1 MDITTIVWLCT
12 VGACIG
18 ILSVYYNS
26 SFLGKMVRA
35 LISIDATSPEKA
47 LTLDELNIK
56 LTPPLKHALR
66 PGTSFS
72 QTVIK
77 TDDDKYYI
85 LEKRIPM
92 AKAKYREKEA
102 SLFFVL
108 ISILILIIAA
118 TALNYILPEVIEKFS
133 SDVSGIFGG

>member
-12 VGACIG
+12 AGACIG

-26 SFLGKMVRA
+26 NFLGKMVRA

-47 LTLDELNIK
+47 LSLEELNIK
-56 LTPPLKHALR
+56 LTPPLKRALR

-77 TDDDKYYI
+77 TDDNKYYI
-85 LEKRIPM
+85 LEKRISM
-92 AKAKYREKEA
+92 AKTKYREKEA
-102 SLFFVL
+102 SLVFVL
-108 ISILILIIAA
+108 VSILILVIAA
-118 TALNYILPEVIEKFS
+118 TALNYILPEVMEKFS
-133 SDVSGIFGG
+133 SDVSGMFGG

>member
-12 VGACIG
+12 IGACIG

-26 SFLGKMVRA
+26 NFLGKMVRA
-35 LISIDATSPEKA
+35 LISIDATSPESA
-47 LTLDELNIK
+47 LSLEELNIK
-56 LTPPLKHALR
+56 LTPPLKRALR

-77 TDDDKYYI
+77 TDNDKYYI

-92 AKAKYREKEA
+92 AKVKYREKEA
-102 SLFFVL
+102 SLGFVL
-108 ISILILIIAA
+108 ISILILVIAA
-118 TALNYILPEVIEKFS
+118 MALSYILPEVIEKFS
-133 SDVSGIFGG
+133 SNVSGIFGG